1 MLGRLGFSRVLL
13 SLSAPPWRSCSKS
26 LFLRMP
32 QHELSLH
39 VVGLDFANPDKSK
52 SNRRFEMAL
61 CVPGE
66 RIDLVPQPKHPKDRN
81 AVAVF
86 TARGTQ
92 LGYLTAERA
101 PWIGRRIADGELFEA
116 IFQAALSYVAIVR
129 VRFGEGMPTLPPPP
143 LIAPAA
149 SDCEADPEG
158 PEWGA

>member
-1 MLGRLGFSRVLL
+1 MLGRLGFFRVLL
-13 SLSAPPWRSCSKS
+13 SLFASPWRSWSKS
-26 LFLRMP
+26 LFLQMP

-39 VVGLDFANPDKSK
+39 VVGLDFANTDKAK

-66 RIDLVPQPKHPKDRN
+66 RVDLVPQPKHPKDRN

-101 PWIGRRIADGELFEA
+101 PWISRRIAAGEAYEA
-116 IFQAALSYVAIVR
+116 IFQGASPYAAVVR
-129 VRFGEGMPTLPPPP
+129 VRFGGGAPTLPPPSSTTP
-143 LIAPAA
+143 EAT
-149 SDCEADPEG
+149 DFEADPEG